1 MSQAFTTSK
10 KKLSRSAL
18 LGLSV
23 LAGAAG
29 CTPSYIVGPLSHVD
43 EERDVL
49 LARARAAGTSEQT
62 INAFIP
68 LQSTQEG
75 AIAREQDASCR
86 NSYMWKNGL
95 TWTGS
100 ILIAAAAGFTIGSA
114 FLASNKNNNGNT
126 GEIEFGVS
134 AGTLATAGSG
144 LVAIGGIIANGFID
158 RGCQSKITTTSAN

>member
-1 MSQAFTTSK
+1 MSWAFTIS
-10 KKLSRSAL
+10 SSSVARSAL
-18 LGLSV
+18 LGLSL

-29 CTPSYIVGPLSHVD
+29 CTPSSIVGPLSHVD

-49 LARARAAGTSEQT
+49 LARARAAGTSAET

-68 LQSTQEG
+68 PQTEQEG
-75 AIAREQDASCR
+75 AVAREQDSSCR

-100 ILIAAAAGFTIGSA
+100 ILIAVAAGFTVGSA
-114 FLASNKNNNGNT
+114 FLASNNNNSNT
-126 GEIEFGVS
+126 GQIAFGVS

-144 LVAIGGIIANGFID
+144 LVAIGGIIANGFTD
-158 RGCQSKITTTSAN
+158 RGCQSKITAKSSQ

>member
-114 FLASNKNNNGNT
+114 FLASNKSTSNT
-126 GEIEFGVS
+126 GEIAFGVS

-158 RGCQSKITTTSAN
+158 RGCQSKITTRSGD

>member
-18 LGLSV
+18 LGLSL

-49 LARARAAGTSEQT
+49 LARARAARMSEET

-68 LQSTQEG
+68 PQTEQEG
-75 AIAREQDASCR
+75 AVAREQDSSCR

-100 ILIAAAAGFTIGSA
+100 ILIAVAAGFTVGSA
-114 FLASNKNNNGNT
+114 FLASNNNSNT
-126 GEIEFGVS
+126 GQIAFGVS

-158 RGCQSKITTTSAN
+158 RGCQSKITTKTTN